1 MAVSLKIAL
10 ANVLLAI
17 AFGLFS
23 AALIRGSARRPSA
36 ALFFPIGAWI
46 LISVVSA
53 LFSDDPHRSFVDL
66 KDLLTLAL
74 APMIISLLDDRR
86 WDRLL
91 MLLAAVLTL
100 SATVGIVEYIR
111 SAGSLSHR
119 LNGLANH
126 YMTYAGWTLVVTLL
140 LVGDAV
146 FSRDRRR
153 LLWTAPAAVLGALTL
168 LLGLTRGAWIGL
180 AAGLILAAAL
190 VRPRVLLLLPMAVT
204 LLLLA
209 APQSVL
215 SRAVATSDLDHPAT
229 RERLGMISTGLAMV
243 RDHPILGVG
252 PGMVQPAY
260 TEYRRNGAPQRI
272 PHLHNNIIQIAAE
285 RGLMGLAA
293 YLAILGTFV
302 IHIRHALKTSGEN
315 ARPALVGCL
324 LAVVGVTAAGLFE
337 YNWGDAEV
345 WIVTLASLS
354 APFALAPREAR

>member
-17 AFGLFS
+17 AFGLFV
-23 AALIRGSARRPSA
+23 AALIKGSARRPRA
-36 ALFFPIGAWI
+36 TLLLPIGAWI

-91 MLLAAVLTL
+91 MLLAAALTV

-146 FSRDRRR
+146 FNRDRRR
-153 LLWTAPAAVLGALTL
+153 LLWTAPAAALGALTL

-180 AAGLILAAAL
+180 AAGLAAVAGHIWPVFARFRGGKGVATACGVFAAMAPLATLAVVVLWLAIVIPTRYVSLGSIAAAL
-190 VRPRVLLLLPMAVT
+190 FLPWAIWIEAGIRETERPTALILTAGLV
-204 LLLLA
+204 
-209 APQSVL
+209 
-215 SRAVATSDLDHPAT
+215 AVAVVLRHLANIK
-229 RERLGMISTGLAMV
+229 RLVNGTENRFG
-243 RDHPILGVG
+243 RN
-252 PGMVQPAY
+252 PG
-260 TEYRRNGAPQRI
+260 QRGG
-272 PHLHNNIIQIAAE
+272 
-285 RGLMGLAA
+285 R
-293 YLAILGTFV
+293 
-302 IHIRHALKTSGEN
+302 
-315 ARPALVGCL
+315 
-324 LAVVGVTAAGLFE
+324 
-337 YNWGDAEV
+337 
-345 WIVTLASLS
+345 
-354 APFALAPREAR
+354 